1 MPEDSDLLNLMPAC
15 FDNPVPSSPILK
27 ILQDASEKRAFCSK
41 SPSGHSSRQ
50 TEAPCPQTFF
60 PFLLREEGSP
70 SRLSMSVSLS
80 QGLPLAQSL
89 QNFMSM
95 LNPNKLLR
103 YKDVAMLFLR
113 HGNGDLIQQTGFDS
127 QSEENVEAAE
137 EASELANDLEKLGPT
152 FVKIGQMLSTRADL
166 LPPVYLD
173 ALSRLQ
179 DDVEPISYEAATE
192 VFEDELGVRVSKA
205 FRSFNERPLASA
217 SLGQVHRAELHDG
230 RRVVVKIQRPGIRKE
245 ISKDLDALEGI
256 AEFMDEHTDF
266 GKKYNTGLLV
276 AQFRRSL
283 LQELDY
289 QREASQLLE
298 LKNNLVNFHL
308 LEIPGVVPDFTSS
321 KVLTMDYLP
330 GNKVT
335 SLSGTVIA
343 DVDGAVLVEEL
354 FKAYLQQI
362 LVDGFFHADPHPG
375 NLLLTKEG
383 TIAIL
388 DLGMVGR
395 IPQTSR
401 DQLFHLLVG
410 IAEGNG
416 VQVAQAATAIGSQR
430 TENFNRDSF
439 IRRIED
445 IVGAAKGAQLEKID
459 MGAIVMEVTQACAEE
474 GIRIPAEIAMLG
486 KTLLNLD
493 RVGAILSP
501 GFNPH
506 DAIRKHVDEIGKLRI
521 KETLTSANLMG
532 MLTESKEFVEQ
543 LPPRMNRIFDMV
555 ADNKLKV
562 EVDAIDETKL
572 MRGLQ
577 TIANRI
583 TLGLILSALIVGSSL
598 LMKIETSFTLF
609 GYPGLAIL
617 FFLLAALGS
626 ILLFLRIWIKDL

>member
-1 MPEDSDLLNLMPAC
+1 MDLVCSLAESDRGSRCPCQPFDSKHLAR
-15 FDNPVPSSPILK
+15 S
-27 ILQDASEKRAFCSK
+27 
-41 SPSGHSSRQ
+41 
-50 TEAPCPQTFF
+50 
-60 PFLLREEGSP
+60 LRN
-70 SRLSMSVSLS
+70 RTM
-80 QGLPLAQSL
+80 
-89 QNFMSM
+89 M

-103 YKDVAMLFLR
+103 YKDVAFLFLR
-113 HGNGDLIQQTGFDS
+113 HGNGDLIQQAGFGAD
-127 QSEENVEAAE
+127 SEEDVEAAE
-137 EASELANDLEKLGPT
+137 DASELASDLEKLGPT
-152 FVKIGQMLSTRADL
+152 FVKIGQMLSTRVDL

-179 DDVEPISYEAATE
+179 DDVAPITYEAATE
-192 VFEDELGVRVSKA
+192 VLEDELGVRVSKA
-205 FRSFNERPLASA
+205 FQSFDEKPLASA
-217 SLGQVHRAELHDG
+217 SLGQVHRAVLHDG
-230 RRVVVKIQRPGIRKE
+230 RQVVVKIQRPGIRKE
-245 ISKDLDALEGI
+245 ILRDLDALEGI
-256 AEFMDEHTDF
+256 ADFLDERTDF
-266 GKKYNTGLLV
+266 GRKYETGLLV
-276 AQFRRSL
+276 SQFRRSL

-298 LKNNLVNFHL
+298 LKKNLSCFRL
-308 LEIPGVVPDFTSS
+308 LEIPGVVADFTSA
-321 KVLTMDYLP
+321 KVLTMDYLS

-335 SLSGTVIA
+335 DLSGVVIT
-343 DVDGAVLVEEL
+343 DVDGETLVEEL

-375 NLLLTKEG
+375 NLLLTERG

-395 IPQTSR
+395 VTQTSR

-416 VQVAQAATAIGSQR
+416 VQVAQAATSISTLKGDDFDR
-430 TENFNRDSF
+430 ESF
-439 IRRIED
+439 TRRVED
-445 IVGAAKGAQLEKID
+445 IVGAAKGAQLDKID

-474 GIRIPAEIAMLG
+474 KIRIPAEIAMLG

-506 DAIRKHVDEIGKLRI
+506 ESIRKHVEEISQLRV

-532 MLTESKEFVEQ
+532 MLTESKEFIEQ

-555 ADNKLKV
+555 ADNQLKV

-572 MRGLQ
+572 MGGLQ

-598 LMKIETSFTLF
+598 LMQIETKFTIF
-609 GYPGLAIL
+609 EYPGVAIL
-617 FFLLAALGS
+617 FFLLAAIGS
-626 ILLFLRIWIKDL
+626 VLLFSANLDERPLVMCELIDAASAMQNARVISYFASSHGSLHHGSAEGMNL

>member
-1 MPEDSDLLNLMPAC
+1 
-15 FDNPVPSSPILK
+15 
-27 ILQDASEKRAFCSK
+27 
-41 SPSGHSSRQ
+41 
-50 TEAPCPQTFF
+50 
-60 PFLLREEGSP
+60 
-70 SRLSMSVSLS
+70 
-80 QGLPLAQSL
+80 
-89 QNFMSM
+89 M

-113 HGNGDLIQQTGFDS
+113 HGNGDLIQQTGFAVESDES
-127 QSEENVEAAE
+127 VEAAE
-137 EASELANDLEKLGPT
+137 DASELARDLEKLGPT
-152 FVKIGQMLSTRADL
+152 FVKIGQMLSTRVDL

-192 VFEDELGVRVSKA
+192 VFESELGVRVSKA
-205 FRSFNERPLASA
+205 FLSFEKEPLASA
-217 SLGQVHRAELHDG
+217 SLGQVYCAKLHDG
-230 RRVVVKIQRPGIRKE
+230 RKVVVKIQRPGIRKE
-245 ISKDLDALEGI
+245 ILRDLDALEGI

-266 GKKYNTGLLV
+266 GRKYEVGLLV
-276 AQFRRSL
+276 SQFRRSL

-298 LKNNLVNFHL
+298 LKKNLVDFPL
-308 LEIPGVVPDFTSS
+308 LNIPGVVPDFTSA

-335 SLSGTVIA
+335 DLSGVVMT
-343 DVDGAVLVEEL
+343 DVDGELLVEEL

-383 TIAIL
+383 KIAIL

-395 IPQTSR
+395 VTQTSR
-401 DQLFHLLVG
+401 DHLFHLLVG

-430 TENFNRDSF
+430 DVDFDRESF
-439 IRRIED
+439 TRRVED

-506 DAIRKHVDEIGKLRI
+506 DAIRMHVDEIGGLRI
-521 KETLTSANLMG
+521 KETLSSANLMG
-532 MLTESKEFVEQ
+532 MLTESKEFIEQ

-555 ADNKLKV
+555 ADNRLKV

-572 MRGLQ
+572 MRGLEK
-577 TIANRI
+577 IANRV

-598 LMKIETSFTLF
+598 LMQIETSFTLF

-617 FFLLAALGS
+617 FFLLAAIGS
-626 ILLFLRIWIKDL
+626 ILLFLRVWTADS